1 MLSTAIVPADSVQP
15 ARYFLD
21 ILETPVTLT
30 ALRLTLAAL
39 ALLLGGMYLYARK
52 KAREEARED
61 REPNRS

>member
-21 ILETPVTLT
+21 ILETPAALT

-52 KAREEARED
+52 
-61 REPNRS
+61 